1 LKLGRVKAIPEA
13 GFDLT
18 PMIDVVLLLIIFFV
32 LSAQF
37 AQAVRKPLDLPA
49 EPGVREGD
57 VGPTTLLL
65 DIDRAGDMFT
75 GGTRIDLEGLRVTM
89 KSHIKHVGSADNV
102 ETIIRAD
109 RATPAVHLNKVARV
123 LSELGI
129 RNWKLATA
137 GDGSPP

>member
-1 LKLGRVKAIPEA
+1 MKLGRVKAIPEA

-75 GGTRIDLEGLRVTM
+75 GGTRVDLDAFRVTM
-89 KSHIKHVGSADNV
+89 KSHIKHVGSVDRV

-109 RATPAVHLNKVARV
+109 RGTPAAHLNKVARV
-123 LSELGI
+123 LSELGV

>member
-1 LKLGRVKAIPEA
+1 
-13 GFDLT
+13 
-18 PMIDVVLLLIIFFV
+18 
-32 LSAQF
+32 
-37 AQAVRKPLDLPA
+37 
-49 EPGVREGD
+49 
-57 VGPTTLLL
+57 
-65 DIDRAGDMFT
+65 
-75 GGTRIDLEGLRVTM
+75 M